1 MRNLDPKLA
10 NREVAMAAQGGN
22 DDLCH
27 TSPFILSALPPVP
40 MNLHPCVVKKSAPPS

>member
-10 NREVAMAAQGGN
+10 KREVSMAAQGGN

-40 MNLHPCVVKKSAPPS
+40 MNLHSRIVKKLAPPS